1 MATAVAAEQNG
12 QPSRE
17 QSSGERVL
25 RAAEWRTTRFS
36 DVCGGTDE
44 LKRLVVEETAAA
56 ATAEGRAAVK
66 ALVDDGL
73 YMLARMEERLREYQA
88 FRDVLARLVEQMQ
101 AIPEPRLADAAREA
115 AAMRQRL
122 DSASEPLDVADL
134 VRRAEEIR
142 QVANDMEGALRRH
155 KEAAIAAGSA
165 YVALRGRRG
174 WNDGI
179 AGLTA
184 PPVPEVSAVADSSD
198 PRAPS
203 GQAGAGA
210 TAPAGPAAAGSGEGL
225 GSAQQLPPGVPEAW
239 LPPSPH
245 REQIVDWLTRGRAA
259 LLTDEE
265 VAKLPVG
272 PQGREPWVQFE
283 DGGVMPLRVVRW
295 DDVVRNFYP
304 LGHDP
309 HPRSRLYRGRN
320 AGVPPSAAATA

>member
-1 MATAVAAEQNG
+1 MATATATEQNG
-12 QPSRE
+12 QPPRE
-17 QSSGERVL
+17 QSTGERVL

-44 LKRLVVEETAAA
+44 LKRLVVEDTTAAA
-56 ATAEGRAAVK
+56 TPEGRAAVK
-66 ALVDDGL
+66 GLVDDGL

-88 FRDVLARLVEQMQ
+88 FCDKLAQLVEQMQ
-101 AIPEPRLADAAREA
+101 AVPEPRLADAAREA
-115 AAMRQRL
+115 AAMRRHL
-122 DSASEPLDVADL
+122 DSVSEPIDVADL

-179 AGLTA
+179 AGLA
-184 PPVPEVSAVADSSD
+184 PPASAAPDSGE
-198 PRAPS
+198 PRDS
-203 GQAGAGA
+203 GARTGTSA
-210 TAPAGPAAAGSGEGL
+210 TAQAAMPATPAAAGSGEGS
-225 GSAQQLPPGVPEAW
+225 GGAQPLPPGVPEAW

-245 REQIVDWLTRGRAA
+245 REQIVDWLVRGRAA

-295 DDVVRNFYP
+295 DDAVRNFYP
-304 LGHDP
+304 LGHNP
-309 HPRSRLYRGRN
+309 HPRGRLFRGRS
-320 AGVPPSAAATA
+320 AGGRPAAAATA